1 MLNQFILPSIV
12 FPLLERSSSTRF
24 WSLYQEL
31 ETLQAADLQ
40 AKTDN
45 QHGKLAHLLRTAG
58 ESTPHWRELFA
69 GLGVAPADIDQH
81 NALPLLQQLP
91 VTNKQTYSNG
101 FPDRVTA
108 QPNDSSWQYLSSAG
122 TTGRMTVVTDFDK
135 RDYLRAAEHLNLKLA
150 ISRPL
155 GIPTADIPPS
165 ACNVVCGFADSG
177 PEPLAKCLWWATRQG
192 KLFDDSTMSDIRGR
206 FERQVILQRQ
216 TLAPIDGASWP
227 EMCVQLDEYLDL
239 IVSEK
244 IQLLRALP
252 HFLLWLAKRAR
263 QRGLRCPSL
272 RALIPYGG
280 LAGDVMAQQVSE
292 IFEAPFINVYGTG
305 EVGAI
310 GCASESSD
318 TIDIYQSMVLMESLD
333 DEGRPVP
340 EGEVG
345 NVVITDL
352 NNLAMPI
359 IRYAIGDIGRLNVSG
374 VQQRLHLLGR
384 KQESFT
390 NNAGELVHARALQNL
405 FFSYPAVL
413 NFKLEQVTS
422 QTFKASVVI
431 DPDAGDEDF
440 DQDGLAQALQDML
453 ASKQKPAIK
462 RTAFIQPETSGK
474 YLSLKPRAS

>member
-24 WSLYQEL
+24 WSLYREL
-31 ETLQAADLQ
+31 ETLQSADLA

-45 QHGKLAHLLRTAG
+45 QHDKLARLLRKAG
-58 ESTPHWRELFA
+58 ENTPHWQELFT
-69 GLGVAPADIDQH
+69 GLGIAAADINRD
-81 NALPLLQQLP
+81 NALSVLQRLP
-91 VTNKQTYSNG
+91 VSNKQTYSNG

-150 ISRPL
+150 ICRPL

-177 PEPLAKCLWWATRQG
+177 PEPLGKYLWWATRQG
-192 KLFDDSTMSDIRGR
+192 KLFDDATMSDIRGR
-206 FERQVILQRQ
+206 VERQIILQRQ
-216 TLAPIDGASWP
+216 TLAPIDAANWE

-252 HFLLWLAKRAR
+252 HFLLWLARRAK

-272 RALIPYGG
+272 RALLPYGG
-280 LAGDVMAQQVSE
+280 LAADAMAQQVSE
-292 IFEAPFINVYGTG
+292 VFEAPFINVYGTG

-310 GCASESSD
+310 GCASENSD
-318 TIDIYQSMVLMESLD
+318 TVEIYQSMVLLESLD
-333 DEGRPVP
+333 DDGHPVAD
-340 EGEVG
+340 GEIG
-345 NVVITDL
+345 NIVVTDL

-359 IRYAIGDIGRLNVSG
+359 IRYAIGDIGRLTVSAG
-374 VQQRLHLLGR
+374 QQRLDLLGR
-384 KQESFT
+384 KQESFI
-390 NNAGELVHARALQNL
+390 NSAGELVHARGLQNL
-405 FFSYPAVL
+405 FFSYPQVL
-413 NFKLEQVTS
+413 NFKLEQLTA

-431 DPDAGDEDF
+431 DPTADADSF
-440 DQDGLAQALQDML
+440 DQDALADALQQML
-453 ASKQKPAIK
+453 ASKQRPAIK
-462 RTAFIQPETSGK
+462 RAAFIQPETSGK
-474 YLSLKPRAS
+474 YLSLKPRP

>member
-24 WSLYQEL
+24 WSLYREL
-31 ETLQAADLQ
+31 ESLHAADLQ
-40 AKTDN
+40 AKADN
-45 QHGKLAHLLRTAG
+45 QHSKLAQLLRSAG
-58 ESTPHWRELFA
+58 ESTPYWRELLTD
-69 GLGVAPADIDQH
+69 LGVAPGSINSD
-81 NALPLLQQLP
+81 NALSVLQRLP

-150 ISRPL
+150 ICRPL

-177 PEPLAKCLWWATRQG
+177 PEPLGQYLWWATRQG

-239 IVSEK
+239 IVREK

-252 HFLLWLAKRAR
+252 HFLLWLAKRAE
-263 QRGLRCPSL
+263 QRRLRCPSL
-272 RALIPYGG
+272 QALIPYGG
-280 LAGDVMAQQVSE
+280 LAGEVMAQQVSE

-310 GCASESSD
+310 GCASETSD
-318 TIDIYQSMVLMESLD
+318 TVEIYQSMVLMECLD
-333 DEGRPVP
+333 DEGQPVP

-345 NVVITDL
+345 NVVVTDL

-359 IRYAIGDIGRLNVSG
+359 IRYAIGDIGRLTVSG
-374 VQQRLHLLGR
+374 GQQQLDLLGR

-390 NNAGELVHARALQNL
+390 NSNGELVHARGLQNL
-405 FFSYPAVL
+405 FLSHREVL
-413 NFKLEQVTS
+413 NFKLEQVTA

-431 DPDAGDEDF
+431 DPEADPDSFDAE
-440 DQDGLAQALQDML
+440 GLATTLQTML